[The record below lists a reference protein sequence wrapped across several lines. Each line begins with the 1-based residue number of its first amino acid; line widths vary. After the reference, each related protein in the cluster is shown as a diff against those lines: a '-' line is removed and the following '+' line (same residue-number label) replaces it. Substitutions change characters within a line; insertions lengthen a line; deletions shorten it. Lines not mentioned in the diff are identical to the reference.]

1 MTCFTNVSAALAVLL
16 CFAVPAQAALLSSTG
31 QVSSLR
37 IEGTAG
43 FIGLSQPFAQPHGCG
58 GGTRVWVD
66 MNSPIGRATY
76 ASAMMA
82 FSMKQNV
89 VIRAHEDSAKE
100 FGECQLYD
108 IYVTP

>member
-1 MTCFTNVSAALAVLL
+1 MTPTAKALAALAVAA
-16 CFAVPAQAALLSSTG
+16 FTSPACAALLTTTG
-31 QVSSLR
+31 QVANLR

-43 FIGLSQPFAQPHGCG
+43 FIGLSQPFAQPHGCSS
-58 GGTRVWVD
+58 GTRVWVD

-82 FSMKQNV
+82 YAMKQTV
-89 VIRAHEDSAKE
+89 TIRAYEESAKV

-108 IYVTP
+108 IFH

>member
-1 MTCFTNVSAALAVLL
+1 MTPQGKALAALALAATFSSPASAALLTT
-16 CFAVPAQAALLSSTG
+16 TG
-31 QVSSLR
+31 QVANLR
-37 IEGTAG
+37 IEGTTG

-82 FSMKQNV
+82 YAMKQPV
-89 VIRAHEDSAKE
+89 TIRAFEDSAKV

-108 IYVTP
+108 IVH

>member
-1 MTCFTNVSAALAVLL
+1 MTSALKALAALVLSTGLLPPASAALLATY
-16 CFAVPAQAALLSSTG
+16 S
-31 QVSSLR
+31 QVANLR

-82 FSMKQNV
+82 YAMKLPV
-89 VIRAHEDSAKE
+89 TVRAFEDSGKV

-108 IYVTP
+108 IFY

>member
-1 MTCFTNVSAALAVLL
+1 MMKPTTQAMAALALAASML
-16 CFAVPAQAALLSSTG
+16 SPAHAALLATYG
-31 QVSSLR
+31 QVANLR

-66 MNSPIGRATY
+66 MNNPIGRATY

-82 FSMKQNV
+82 YAMKQPV
-89 VIRAHEDSAKE
+89 TVRAFEDSAKV

-108 IYVTP
+108 IFY

>member
-1 MTCFTNVSAALAVLL
+1 MTTRSKALAALAVSALISM
-16 CFAVPAQAALLSSTG
+16 PAQAALLSSTG
-31 QVSSLR
+31 QVANLR

-82 FSMKQNV
+82 FAMKQNV
-89 VIRAHEDSAKE
+89 VIRAFEDSAKV

-108 IYVTP
+108 IVVY

>member
-1 MTCFTNVSAALAVLL
+1 MTCFTKVPAALAVLL
-16 CFAVPAQAALLSSTG
+16 SLAVPAQAALLSSAG

-37 IEGTAG
+37 IEGGAG
-43 FIGLSQPFAQPHGCG
+43 FIGLSQSFALPHGCG
-58 GGTRVWVD
+58 SGTRVWVD

-82 FSMKQNV
+82 FAMKQNV
-89 VIRAHEDSAKE
+89 AIRAFEESAKE

-108 IYVTP
+108 IVVY